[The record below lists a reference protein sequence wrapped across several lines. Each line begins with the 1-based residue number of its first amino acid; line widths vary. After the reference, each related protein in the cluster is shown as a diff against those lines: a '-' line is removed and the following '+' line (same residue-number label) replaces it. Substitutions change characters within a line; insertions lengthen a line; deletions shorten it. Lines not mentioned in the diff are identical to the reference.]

1 MTELKASIIIRAI
14 DRATAP
20 MRRVTK
26 NFANMR
32 RSWEQSNKMFQR
44 AANMRQAAEGVRTFS
59 RAVTGAIQNPISSF
73 EEFQSTMSSVKAV
86 SADITEN
93 EFAAMT
99 AQAER
104 LGSTTRWT
112 ATQSAQA
119 MKYFSIAG
127 FDAAKTMEA
136 VPVALD
142 LATAAGMDLGRSA
155 DIVSDLMGAMGVSM
169 KGLPEF
175 ANQLT
180 RTFTGANV
188 TLETLF
194 ESLIYSGPVARQM
207 GIMNKDLLAMT
218 GLLGGVGIKGSMAG
232 TAMRTM
238 IARLTAGRRR
248 GQKTLE
254 ALNVE
259 ISDMSGNMRPLPDI
273 LADILSK
280 TSKMGTAKRAK
291 AFKYIFGTEAMT
303 AASALATMGR
313 KDILEFA
320 DQVEKGS
327 KTVQDVA
334 RIMDENARGASI
346 RLSSAIE
353 GLSNTLGKSLEPT
366 LTRIKEILTDVV
378 ARINKFSTEHPGL
391 TRAIMIT
398 VGAVAVL
405 STGLAGFIFTLAA
418 ATTALGV
425 MNLAMGGSQTGA
437 QLMGSA
443 IKWVSSGITKALPSL
458 VIWNSSWWSSAI
470 AINSALWP
478 ILAIVAAI
486 AGIVLVIKYWD
497 KLVAI
502 WERFKNAS
510 IATKAVLVT
519 LAAPFIAMFAP
530 ILAVANLIKQITAG
544 AGSMKEVFSDIWDV
558 LVWPLE
564 QVVSLLEKVD
574 AVVSK
579 ISIPAPLKSFL
590 EMPAKLLAAP
600 LPHVGSAATAVAGA
614 ATRIGREA
622 AYVAT
627 GNQQVL
633 EAGDLGG
640 TAQQVG
646 GKIVVQVESDVP
658 ARVASVSQRGPV
670 GIEADTGYMAGLPY

>member
-59 RAVTGAIQNPISSF
+59 RAVTGAIQKPISSF
-73 EEFQSTMSSVKAV
+73 EEFQATMSSVKAV

-104 LGSTTRWT
+104 LGATTRWT

-142 LATAAGMDLGRSA
+142 LATAAGMDLGRTA
-155 DIVSDLMGAMGVSM
+155 DIVSDLMASLKVDI
-169 KGLPEF
+169 KGLPDL

-194 ESLIYSGPVARQM
+194 ESLKYTAPIAKSM
-207 GIMNKDLLAMT
+207 KISNKDLMAMT
-218 GLLGGVGIKGSMAG
+218 GLLGGIGIKGSEAG
-232 TAMRTM
+232 TALRTM
-238 IARLTAGRRR
+238 IAKLTAGRRR

-254 ALNVE
+254 ELNVE
-259 ISDMSGNMRPLPDI
+259 TDDLQGNLRPLPDI
-273 LADILSK
+273 LADILNK
-280 TSKMGTAKRAK
+280 VKGMGTKAQGK
-291 AFKYIFGTEAMT
+291 AFGYIFGTEGLS
-303 AASALATMGR
+303 AAVGLADMG
-313 KDILEFA
+313 KEQISKFA
-320 DQVEKGS
+320 NYVEHGT

-334 RIMDENARGASI
+334 RIMDENARGATI
-346 RLSSAIE
+346 RLNSAME
-353 GLSNTLGKSLEPT
+353 GLSNTIGKSLEPSLTKIKET
-366 LTRIKEILTDVV
+366 LTDIVARMNKFASSHPILTKS
-378 ARINKFSTEHPGL
+378 IS
-391 TRAIMIT
+391 MT
-398 VGAVAVL
+398 VGMVAVL
-405 STGLAGFIFTLAA
+405 ATGLAGLIFTLAA

-443 IKWVSSGITKALPSL
+443 IKFVGSKITKALPSL
-458 VIWNSSWWSSAI
+458 AIWNSSWWSSAI

-486 AGIVLVIKYWD
+486 AGVVLVIKYWD

-600 LPHVGSAATAVAGA
+600 LPHVGGAATSVAGA

-640 TAQQVG
+640 RAQQVG